1 MVEVNSSGGYVEKE
15 VVEEV
20 AEREDDNILVFLM
33 VVGVLSWAR
42 KQNVSYRIGYPIEL
56 YESSEISG

>member
-1 MVEVNSSGGYVEKE
+1 MNPSGGYVEKE

-20 AEREDDNILVFLM
+20 AEREDDNILVVLM
-33 VVGVLSWAR
+33 MVGVFRWER

-56 YESSEISG
+56 YELSEISG